1 MDGCRIAIVFSKQFG
16 LIDMQLLLLVIL
28 ANSLF
33 TKHIAC
39 AGLANGPLGCGSV
52 R

>member
-1 MDGCRIAIVFSKQFG
+1 MFTKQFG
-16 LIDMQLLLLVIL
+16 LIDMQLLLLVIS

-33 TKHIAC
+33 TKRIAC
-39 AGLANGPLGCGSV
+39 AGLADGPSGCGSV